1 MSNVVCEN
9 ICFADSDGKS
19 LPTDKRRKAH
29 AHSSK
34 KTKEKRH
41 KKKKKY
47 SRKQARSMGSP
58 RDIKT
63 RYYVT

>member
-1 MSNVVCEN
+1 MCEN
-9 ICFADSDGKS
+9 ICFADSDGER
-19 LPTDKRRKAH
+19 LLADKRRKAH

-47 SRKQARSMGSP
+47 SRKQARSMSP
-58 RDIKT
+58 PKDIKT
-63 RYYVT
+63 RYYFT